1 MTKEEQEGVMILD
14 ETMVMIKAKDLQNIQ
29 DELKNY
35 KNAISLLSDELKIV
49 KKENIRLTDYARS
62 LMASV
67 LNWQEF
73 DSRLFS
79 MTQRVTEA
87 TEELGQELNAKSE
100 KKS

>member
-35 KNAISLLSDELKIV
+35 KNAISLISDELKIV

-67 LNWQEF
+67 RNWQEF

>member
-67 LNWQEF
+67 RNWQEF

>member
-67 LNWQEF
+67 RNWQEF

-79 MTQRVTEA
+79 MTQGVTEA

>member
-1 MTKEEQEGVMILD
+1 MILD

-67 LNWQEF
+67 RNWQEF

-79 MTQRVTEA
+79 MTQGVTEA